1 MKRFKLIQA
10 AMVGIY
16 SGQSVVE
23 AETLYLCLVPPNINY
38 SYKTSRH
45 NMNELAIICVDD
57 DTAILRSLEMEIKN
71 IFGNSY
77 IIELAENGNDA
88 IEICNELL
96 KAKIAVVLVISDY
109 IMPDMKGNKFLQHIH
124 QLSPKT
130 VKILLTGQ
138 ADLES
143 IGKAMRHE
151 NLYRYIAKPW
161 QVEELQLTLINA
173 LHSYNQDTKLIDFN
187 NDLET
192 RAEKLMQEIQET
204 NQVVLEL
211 NQDKD
216 KVLSLFSE

>member
-1 MKRFKLIQA
+1 
-10 AMVGIY
+10 
-16 SGQSVVE
+16 
-23 AETLYLCLVPPNINY
+23 
-38 SYKTSRH
+38 
-45 NMNELAIICVDD
+45 MNELAIICVDD
-57 DTAILRSLEMEIKN
+57 DTAILSSLEMEIKN

-109 IMPDMKGNKFLQHIH
+109 IMPDMKGNKLLKHIH

-130 VKILLTGQ
+130 VKIMLTGQ
-138 ADLES
+138 ADLEAIS
-143 IGKAMRHE
+143 QAMTCD

-161 QVEELQLTLINA
+161 QIEELQLILINA

-204 NQVVLEL
+204 NQVILEL

-216 KVLSLFSE
+216 KVISLFSE